1 MNTDQ
6 TASTSKVPQL
16 AVVGSGYWGK
26 NLVRNFAELGA
37 LAVICDTDK
46 VTRDAFDIRAVLPR
60 YCRTD
65 SGCVDYAG

>member
-46 VTRDAFDIRAVLPR
+46 VTRDALAAQYPGCRAVA
-60 YCRTD
+60 D
-65 SGCVDYAG
+65 FGAA